1 MVKILF
7 TFFVLIHITQGFS
20 QDNAKCDALFL
31 KGNKQIDSIGKPNF
45 KKAIKIYSKIL
56 KIDPNYHKAL
66 YNRGISFVGNG
77 KLDLAIKDFNKFI
90 NIAPIE
96 EKRKIAEAHTNRGV
110 VYKKLN
116 DFEKAMK
123 DFNKALE
130 IDEIPKAYYNRA
142 LIYRKQNNLNSACE
156 DFHKAVKLG
165 MKDKDNLEVDCS
177 KIQRNK

>member
-1 MVKILF
+1 MFKIGIS
-7 TFFVLIHITQGFS
+7 FFIVIQISISFC
-20 QDNAKCDALFL
+20 QDNAKCDALML

-56 KIDPNYHKAL
+56 KIDPNYHRAL
-66 YNRGISFVGNG
+66 YNRGISFVGIG
-77 KLDLAIKDFNKFI
+77 KPDLAIKDFNKFI

-110 VYKKLN
+110 IYKKLN

-130 IDEIPKAYYNRA
+130 IDEIPRAYYNRA

-156 DFHKAVKLG
+156 DFYKAVELG
-165 MKDKDNLEVDCS
+165 MKDKDNLEIDCS